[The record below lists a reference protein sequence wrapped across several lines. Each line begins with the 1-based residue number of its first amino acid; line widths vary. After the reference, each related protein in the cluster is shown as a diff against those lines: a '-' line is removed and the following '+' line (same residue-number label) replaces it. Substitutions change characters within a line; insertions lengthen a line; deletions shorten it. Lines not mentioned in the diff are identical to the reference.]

1 MKFKQLLNRHKIH
14 ILFMLFIVPLFMTG
28 CGITQQTKEKITDA
42 AETSARQAA
51 MESVRSF
58 SRKLAEKMEKNQDV
72 NQEQLEE
79 LISKSAKKGS
89 ATAMK
94 AFRKEVQKIPSD
106 QMPAWLRTILML
118 MAGGGI
124 TGVPAF
130 AAGKKRGR
138 QEKA

>member
-1 MKFKQLLNRHKIH
+1 MK
-14 ILFMLFIVPLFMTG
+14 
-28 CGITQQTKEKITDA
+28 
-42 AETSARQAA
+42 
-51 MESVRSF
+51 
-58 SRKLAEKMEKNQDV
+58 KNQDV
-72 NQEQLEE
+72 KEEQLEE
-79 LISKSAKKGS
+79 LISKSAQKGS

-106 QMPAWLRTILML
+106 QMPAWLRTLLML

-138 QEKA
+138 KEKA